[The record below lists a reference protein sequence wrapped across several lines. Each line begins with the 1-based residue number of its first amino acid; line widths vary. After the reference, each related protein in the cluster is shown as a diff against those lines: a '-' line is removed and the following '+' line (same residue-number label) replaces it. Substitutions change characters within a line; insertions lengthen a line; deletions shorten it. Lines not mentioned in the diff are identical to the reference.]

1 MANHPHHHDAN
12 SGHGHHYI
20 LPDSKAWKTFGALIV
35 LTAITVGLSYVDL
48 GSINFIVGMIVASIK
63 AFLVASIFMGLKHDD
78 RANTLIFCSGFLFL
92 AIFLGLL
99 APDIFFRGDVYTEGK
114 SLTLPVK
121 GVSKFKKPW
130 EPTPEILAHGKELYS
145 QNCVS
150 CHGPTGLGDGP
161 AAGSLNPKPRN
172 FTAAEGWKNGRQ
184 SAMIFKT
191 LKEGIP
197 GSGMASFATLSAED
211 RWTISAYVATL
222 GPSVLPNS
230 AGDFT
235 AVGVDPNKEA
245 TSDEAPSIPVQ
256 RAMQILEQEERDG
269 AKGNVKPGNE
279 GLEGYGR
286 RLESRTFTPTR

>member
-20 LPDSKAWKTFGALIV
+20 LSDSTAWKTFGALIV
-35 LTAITVGLSYVDL
+35 LTIITVGLSFVNL
-48 GSINFIVGMIVASIK
+48 GPFNFIVGMIVATIK

-78 RANTLIFCSGFLFL
+78 RANALIFGSGFLFL
-92 AIFLGLL
+92 AIFLGLV
-99 APDIFFRGDVYTEGK
+99 APDVFFRGDIYTDGK

-130 EPTPEILAHGKELYS
+130 DPTPEVLAHGKELYS

-150 CHGPTGLGDGP
+150 CHGAAGQGDGP
-161 AAGSLNPKPRN
+161 AAAALNPKPRN
-172 FTAAEGWKNGRQ
+172 FTVADGWKNGRQ

-222 GPSVLPNS
+222 GPNVVPNS
-230 AGDFT
+230 PGDFT

-279 GLEGYGR
+279 RLEGYGR